1 MIRTLENEAIE
12 RFVAFLGVQERIK
25 LSSSEIQRVTINI
38 IESLDGA
45 DIWIRIAKKLLL
57 NRFVLYFIIHNRNGC
72 AIFLKAPVFSNLAI
86 GIRTLY
92 RIEVAEEL

>member
-1 MIRTLENEAIE
+1 MNRTLENEAIE
-12 RFVAFLGVQERIK
+12 RFVVFLGMQEGIR
-25 LSSSEIQRVTINI
+25 LSSSEIQRVSTNI

-57 NRFVLYFIIHNRNGC
+57 NRFVLYFILHNRNGC
-72 AIFLKAPVFSNLAI
+72 TIFLKLPVFSNLAI

-92 RIEVAEEL
+92 RIEVAQEI